1 MCSSDLIVPVR
12 CLGSVN
18 TIWIADAMS
27 KGTDGCLLLGCKYGE
42 DYQCHFVKG
51 SELCNRRMD
60 NIGETLGKLGIE
72 TERVQQLQIAIDE
85 YDKVPEL
92 IDQFVEDIVKL
103 GPNPFK
109 GY

>member
-1 MCSSDLIVPVR
+1 
-12 CLGSVN
+12 
-18 TIWIADAMS
+18 
-27 KGTDGCLLLGCKYGE
+27 
-42 DYQCHFVKG
+42 
-51 SELCNRRMD
+51 MD

-109 GY
+109 EY